1 MSKKPTTFTEKD
13 RKNYEEGTDVAPT
26 GSLFNK
32 YLEGQGENGF
42 VDFEHFI
49 KVYKMH
55 NAGYEVCEIAST
67 LHLKEESIQ
76 ECIDLIT
83 KEISNASEPPKSDN
97 IPSWDTEEHIWSAS
111 QARKRAD
118 NYGVRS
124 LRNGLRE
131 VMRYVKTAANSGQYE
146 CTVYNDNISADVAI
160 DSIIKNLTERGYT
173 VKKCA
178 QYDGWYIKISW

>member
-13 RKNYEEGTDVAPT
+13 RKNYEEGKNVVPV
-26 GSLFNK
+26 GSLFNQ
-32 YLEGQGENGF
+32 YLEDQAEKDFEETPKTF
-42 VDFEHFI
+42 VDPERF
-49 KVYKMH
+49 
-55 NAGYEVCEIAST
+55 
-67 LHLKEESIQ
+67 
-76 ECIDLIT
+76 IT
-83 KEISNASEPPKSDN
+83 KEIPNASEPPKADN
-97 IPSWDTEEHIWSAS
+97 VPSWDTEEHIWSAS

-173 VKKCA
+173 VKKFE
-178 QYDGWYIKISW
+178 QYGGWYVKISW

>member
-13 RKNYEEGTDVAPT
+13 RKNYEERAGAVPL
-26 GSLFNK
+26 GPLFNQ
-32 YLEGQGENGF
+32 YLEGQDEKGF

-76 ECIDLIT
+76 ECINLIT
-83 KEISNASEPPKSDN
+83 KEIPNTSESSKADA
-97 IPSWDTEEHIWSAS
+97 PSWDSEEHIWNAAR
-111 QARKRAD
+111 ARKIAD
-118 NYGVRS
+118 NYGVR
-124 LRNGLRE
+124 NFKKGLRD

-146 CTVYNDNISADVAI
+146 CTVYNDNVDSDVSI
-160 DSIIKNLTERGYT
+160 DSIINALEERGYT
-173 VKKCA
+173 VKKCE
-178 QYDGWYIKISW
+178 QYNGWYIKISW

>member
-13 RKNYEEGTDVAPT
+13 CKNYEEGKDVVPAE
-26 GSLFNK
+26 SLLGQC
-32 YLEGQGENGF
+32 LENRAEEDSQ
-42 VDFEHFI
+42 
-49 KVYKMH
+49 KM
-55 NAGYEVCEIAST
+55 
-67 LHLKEESIQ
+67 
-76 ECIDLIT
+76 
-83 KEISNASEPPKSDN
+83 PKPDDV
-97 IPSWDTEEHIWSAS
+97 PSWDTEEHIWSAS
-111 QARKRAD
+111 QARRRAD
-118 NYGVRS
+118 TYGVRS

>member
-13 RKNYEEGTDVAPT
+13 RKNYEEGKDIVPAE
-26 GSLFNK
+26 SLLGQC
-32 YLEGQGENGF
+32 LENQAE
-42 VDFEHFI
+42 DDS
-49 KVYKMH
+49 KKM
-55 NAGYEVCEIAST
+55 
-67 LHLKEESIQ
+67 
-76 ECIDLIT
+76 
-83 KEISNASEPPKSDN
+83 PKPDN

-111 QARKRAD
+111 QARRRAD
-118 NYGVRS
+118 TYEVRS

-173 VKKCA
+173 VKKFE
-178 QYDGWYIKISW
+178 QYGGWYLKISW

>member
-13 RKNYEEGTDVAPT
+13 RKNYEEGTDVVPT
-26 GSLFNK
+26 ESLLGQC
-32 YLEGQGENGF
+32 LENRAEE
-42 VDFEHFI
+42 DS
-49 KVYKMH
+49 KKM
-55 NAGYEVCEIAST
+55 
-67 LHLKEESIQ
+67 
-76 ECIDLIT
+76 
-83 KEISNASEPPKSDN
+83 PKPDDV
-97 IPSWDTEEHIWSAS
+97 PSWDTEEHIWSAS

-118 NYGVRS
+118 TYGVRS
-124 LRNGLRE
+124 LRNGVRE

-146 CTVYNDNISADVAI
+146 CTVYNDNISADIAI

>member
-13 RKNYEEGTDVAPT
+13 RKNYEEGKDVVPT
-26 GSLFNK
+26 ESLLGQC
-32 YLEGQGENGF
+32 LENQAEE
-42 VDFEHFI
+42 DSQ
-49 KVYKMH
+49 KM
-55 NAGYEVCEIAST
+55 
-67 LHLKEESIQ
+67 
-76 ECIDLIT
+76 
-83 KEISNASEPPKSDN
+83 PKPDDV
-97 IPSWDTEEHIWSAS
+97 PSWDTEEHIWSAS
-111 QARKRAD
+111 QARRRAD
-118 NYGVRS
+118 TYGVRS

-146 CTVYNDNISADVAI
+146 CTVYNDNISADIAI

>member
-1 MSKKPTTFTEKD
+1 MSKKPTTLSEKD
-13 RKNYEEGTDVAPT
+13 RKNYEEGADVVPV
-26 GSLFNK
+26 GSLLGQC
-32 YLEGQGENGF
+32 LENRAEE
-42 VDFEHFI
+42 DS
-49 KVYKMH
+49 KKM
-55 NAGYEVCEIAST
+55 
-67 LHLKEESIQ
+67 
-76 ECIDLIT
+76 
-83 KEISNASEPPKSDN
+83 PKPDD

-118 NYGVRS
+118 TYGVRS